1 MLMGCQAHK
10 VHRKDIS
17 LNGTW
22 QIAKTDSFSVLPNRF
37 NSKIQVPGLV
47 DLASP
52 GIDPQDSV
60 YSNSVYWY
68 KRSFK
73 VDYSSAGVVLLK
85 INKSA
90 YHTRIYV
97 NGKLAGDNTRSYT
110 PSIINILP
118 YLMGNGRENQLLIAV
133 GCRNNL
139 PDTVTNGWDF
149 EKIKY
154 TPGIYDN
161 VKLIVSGYPFISN
174 IQTAPDIKNEQL
186 RVKAEIVKDQFRN
199 DISLS
204 YKVRESVSGKVIA
217 HGNIKAEN
225 NVKNLTQQLDFII
238 NMPGAKLWSP
248 EEPFL
253 YDLELTTSGDNAS
266 TRFGMRTF
274 EGSKDGKVFLLN
286 GKPYY
291 MRGTNVCILRFFEDP
306 DRARLPWDSRWVVK
320 LHSRF
325 REMHWNSMRYC
336 IGFPPERWYEIADSI
351 GFLIQDEFPIWTGVQ
366 GGFNTYLGGI
376 NTRQLAD
383 EYRQWMRE
391 RWNHPSVVIWDAQNE
406 SVNDS
411 TGKAIRLVRSLDL
424 SNRPWDNGFAAPVN
438 ENDVLESHPYLFIR
452 YMQKKPSREGYL
464 SELMSKPQAPRND
477 PNQWTPLPGGKVYP
491 NPIIINEYG
500 WLWLNRNG
508 TTTTLTDQVY
518 ANVFS
523 EANTPEKKL
532 EAYARTLGILTE
544 YWRAHR
550 QAGAVMHF
558 CGLGYSRPTN
568 PRGQTSD
575 NFVDIPNLD
584 FEPNFYKYLKQAFS
598 PVAVMIDFWT
608 KSLKSGQTV
617 IIPVYM
623 INDTYNTAEDS
634 LKLNLYR
641 EDELLL
647 SRSFPY
653 QLPGLG
659 RLIINDTLTAPAVKG
674 IYRLEAAIVYKG
686 ETIRS
691 SREFSVE

>member
-1 MLMGCQAHK
+1 MGCQANK

-22 QIAKTDSFSVLPNRF
+22 EIAKTDSFSVFPNHY
-37 NSKIQVPGLV
+37 NAKIPVPGLV

-52 GIDPQDSV
+52 GIDSQDSV
-60 YSNSVYWY
+60 YANSVYWY
-68 KRSFK
+68 KRTFR
-73 VDYSSAGVVLLK
+73 VDNSNAGVVLLK

-97 NGKLAGDNTRSYT
+97 NGKLAGENTRSFT
-110 PSIINILP
+110 PSVFDILP
-118 YLMGNGRENQLLIAV
+118 YLIGNGGENDLLIAV

-139 PDTVTNGWDF
+139 PDTVTNGGDF

-186 RVKAEIVKDQFRN
+186 RVKAEIVTDHFRN
-199 DISLS
+199 NMSLT

-217 HGNIKAEN
+217 HGKIEAEN
-225 NVKNLTQQLDFII
+225 KAKNLIQQVDFNI
-238 NMPGAKLWSP
+238 NMPGAHLWSP

-306 DRARLPWDSRWVVK
+306 NRAQLPWDSRWVAK

-325 REMHWNSMRYC
+325 REMNWNSMRYC

-366 GGFNTYLGGI
+366 GGFENYLKGI

-383 EYRQWMRE
+383 EYRLWMRE

-424 SNRPWDNGFAAPVN
+424 SNRPWDNGFAAPVT
-438 ENDVLESHPYLFIR
+438 ENDVLESHPYLFMR
-452 YMQKKPSREGYL
+452 YMQKKPSRDGYL
-464 SELMSKPQAPRND
+464 SELMSQPQAPRND
-477 PNQWTPLPGGKVYP
+477 PNEWTPLPNGKIYP

-500 WLWLNRNG
+500 WLWLNRDG

-518 ANVFS
+518 ANVFP
-523 EANTPEKKL
+523 EANTPEKRR
-532 EAYARTLGILTE
+532 EVYARNLAILTE

-558 CGLGYSRPTN
+558 CGLGYSRPEK

-575 NFVDIPNLD
+575 NFIDIPNLT
-584 FEPNFYKYLKQAFS
+584 FEPRFYKYLKPAFS
-598 PVAVMIDFWT
+598 PVALMVDFWT
-608 KSLKSGQTV
+608 KSIKPGQSV

-623 INDTYNTAEDS
+623 INDTYTSAEDI
-634 LKLNLYR
+634 LKLSLYR

-659 RLIINDTLTAPAVKG
+659 RVIISDTLTAPAVKG
-674 IYRLEAAIVYKG
+674 TYRLEAAIVYKG
-686 ETIRS
+686 ETIKS
-691 SREFSVE
+691 SREFSIE